1 MEASLA
7 VGIVL
12 SLLAWLGLLAA
23 VLHGKYVTE
32 KIAAGEYDKGPLKGR
47 TDD

>member
-1 MEASLA
+1 MVSTLT

-12 SLLAWLGLLAA
+12 TLVAWLGLQAA

-32 KIAAGEYDKGPLKGR
+32 KIAAGEYNTRPMKREAGE
-47 TDD
+47 